1 MWHSN
6 LRLAVQMAV
15 LCILILKGPL
25 SAVFNSIRC
34 VIQYKN
40 SRAEYQRICV
50 ETNILRPE
58 SAHENEHRGKWKKK
72 ITATVIDIVSK
83 CKISIQVPHTEIVR
97 W

>member
-1 MWHSN
+1 MAKQLPEQN
-6 LRLAVQMAV
+6 VRLLRAPQLDV
-15 LCILILKGPL
+15 L
-25 SAVFNSIRC
+25 
-34 VIQYKN
+34 
-40 SRAEYQRICV
+40 
-50 ETNILRPE
+50 LRPE